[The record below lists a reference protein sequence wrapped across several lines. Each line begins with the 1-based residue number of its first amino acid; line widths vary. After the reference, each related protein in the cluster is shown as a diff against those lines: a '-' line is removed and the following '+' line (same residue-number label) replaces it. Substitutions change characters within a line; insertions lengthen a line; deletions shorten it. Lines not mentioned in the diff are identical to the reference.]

1 MQTINLTLKIPNKE
15 DLNLL
20 LKFIKRLGIETLDIQ
35 PKKQKLQ
42 SLSLGA
48 KKSNGK
54 AMAAA
59 LRNLASTGS
68 MNRIE
73 DPMQWQREMR
83 QDKPLFGR
91 K

>member
-20 LKFIKRLGIETLDIQ
+20 LKLVKRLGIETLDIQ
-35 PKKQKLQ
+35 PKKQKAQ
-42 SLSLGA
+42 ILGA

-59 LRNLASTGS
+59 LRELANRGL
-68 MNRIE
+68 MN
-73 DPMQWQREMR
+73 
-83 QDKPLFGR
+83 
-91 K
+91 